1 MTEEMYEVAFS
12 GEIADGADADKVKA
26 NVAQI
31 FKADETKLAHLF
43 SGKRVVIKKDIDQ
56 QTALKYQLALTK
68 AGAVCEVVNLSDN
81 KPVSAQPAESKPTAA
96 TTVDTT
102 AVEHTYT
109 GDVPAAPKT
118 VPLDISADQID
129 DLPASLAPVG
139 SIMQDEKKEIPE
151 IQVDLSGLDMA
162 PAGSDLGVHKDKPV
176 PPPPDTSG
184 LTLKE

>member
-1 MTEEMYEVAFS
+1 MTAEMYEVAFS

-31 FKADETKLAHLF
+31 FKADEAKLAHLF

-56 QTALKYQLALTK
+56 QTALKYQAALTK

-81 KPVSAQPAESKPTAA
+81 KPASAKPVESKPVAV
-96 TTVDTT
+96 TTVNTHV
-102 AVEHTYT
+102 VEHNYT

-118 VPLDISADQID
+118 VPLDVAADQID

-139 SIMQDEKKEIPE
+139 SIMQDDKEDVPE
-151 IQVDLSGLDMA
+151 VQVDLSGLDMA
-162 PAGSDLGVHKDKPV
+162 PPGSDLGIHKEKPV

-184 LTLKE
+184 LSLKE